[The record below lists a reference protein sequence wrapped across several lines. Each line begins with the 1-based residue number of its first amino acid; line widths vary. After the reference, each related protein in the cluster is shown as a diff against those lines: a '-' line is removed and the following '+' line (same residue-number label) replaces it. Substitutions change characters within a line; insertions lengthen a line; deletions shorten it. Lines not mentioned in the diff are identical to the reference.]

1 MIIDPSLFRLPFTSA
16 VKMQKKLKVAI
27 IIGAGEENE
36 LALGAPMC
44 GIKATSYGTK
54 LTPKCSKKEKF
65 VKVIAALKAQIVR
78 IVLNVSVNES

>member
-36 LALGAPMC
+36 LVLGPTMC
-44 GIKATSYGTK
+44 GIKATSCGTK
-54 LTPKCSKKEKF
+54 LTPKCF
-65 VKVIAALKAQIVR
+65 TVVR
-78 IVLNVSVNES
+78 RKNLLRSSLP